1 MKILFEVWG
10 NYKKW
15 RKVNYLFNGKN
26 KESETSLQILYE
38 DIKPDKVFII
48 LSDTLI
54 DNFVSNSKDMGYI
67 DFIYR
72 IKEDILNFVNNEIL
86 QKENLLVIPGV
97 GSFEKSEFKGN
108 PNNFFYILYYE
119 VVKKINEL
127 LEKKSESNE
136 KINRI
141 DVYLDITHGIN
152 YMTLMA
158 YRVLKEIFS
167 IISFFYNIKFIVLNS
182 DPVIGSNV
190 NQVNINKI
198 ENVNLS
204 PQFNFYKFN
213 GYNLLLPFGEI
224 DDTTKKEIGKQIK
237 DIENNKKEI
246 IDNSY
251 VFGGSF
257 QNALLP
263 FIYYLFPDVNKLE
276 EFIDKI
282 IGFFK
287 EKLLIENKDLNKI
300 FIVQQVEIQP
310 LFHSILQIFLL
321 TKLLFKNYNIQKKY
335 EIDKEEINSLKELFN
350 YNRTL
355 KMRLNKELDKIRDI
369 MNIENEYK
377 DYGFYVLK
385 NEYKEE
391 DKIDDR
397 NLYAH
402 CGFAY
407 TIIQIKKVNEKIF
420 IKIKDSVLD
429 NIYKKISNNLLK
441 GE

>member
-10 NYKKW
+10 NYKRW
-15 RKVNYLFNGKN
+15 RKVNYSFNGKN
-26 KESETSLQILYE
+26 KESETSLQLLYE
-38 DIKPDKVFII
+38 DIKPDKVFMIF
-48 LSDTLI
+48 SDTLI
-54 DNFVSNSKDMGYI
+54 DNFVSDTKDMGYI
-67 DFIYR
+67 DFIDR
-72 IKEDILNFVNNEIL
+72 IKEDILKFVNNEIL

-119 VVKKINEL
+119 VVKKIIEL
-127 LEKKSESNE
+127 LEEKSESNE
-136 KINRI
+136 KIDQI
-141 DVYLDITHGIN
+141 VVYLDITHGIN
-152 YMTLMA
+152 YMTIMVYKA
-158 YRVLKEIFS
+158 LKDIFS

-182 DPVIGSNV
+182 DPVIGSNN

-204 PQFNFYKFN
+204 PQFNFYKFK
-213 GYNLLLPFGEI
+213 GYNLLRPFGEI
-224 DDTTKKEIGKQIK
+224 DETTKKEIGKQIF
-237 DIENNKKEI
+237 ENNKKEI
-246 IDNSY
+246 IDNCY
-251 VFGGSF
+251 FFGGSF

-263 FIYYLFPDVNKLE
+263 FIYFLFPDITKLE
-276 EFIDKI
+276 DFLDKI

-287 EKLLIENKDLNKI
+287 EKLFIENKDLNKI
-300 FIVQQVEIQP
+300 FIVQQVEIKP

-321 TKLLFKNYNIQKKY
+321 TKLLFKKYDIQKKY
-335 EIDKEEINSLKELFN
+335 EIDREDINSLKELFD

-355 KMRLNKELDKIRDI
+355 KMRLNKELEKIKDI
-369 MNIENEYK
+369 KNIGNEYK

-385 NEYKEE
+385 NEYKE
-391 DKIDDR
+391 DNKIDDR

-420 IKIKDSVLD
+420 IRLKESVLD
-429 NIYKKISNNLLK
+429 DICKIISNNLLQ
-441 GE
+441 GD